1 MEIESF
7 KHAFE
12 LGAQALKLI
21 KQVKDLLPHSPQ
33 RDAAEKA
40 IEDAEKAFRIAEAK
54 AAQEL
59 VYNLCKCTWPP
70 KISLLIKEEAA
81 LKGIF
86 NCCVNPVIERRVRIF
101 KPC

>member
-7 KHAFE
+7 KNAFE
-12 LGAQALKLI
+12 LGAQALRLI

-59 VYNLCKCTWPP
+59 GYNLCKCTWPP
-70 KISLLIKEEAA
+70 QIMLFAKNGNFKCPSCGHELDSSMIS
-81 LKGIF
+81 GS
-86 NCCVNPVIERRVRIF
+86 
-101 KPC
+101 